1 VLPLLGG
8 DALLRFPIDATRLA
22 FVVADAPAQ
31 ARDFKTKQPKTAPE
45 GLPVFVVSL
54 LAMDGTDSAPVRV
67 RIVGDPKLAQGQ
79 PVRVMGLTLN
89 RSSGASDMSWWTAE
103 GIEAL
108 APPPGVAPSSGRPGK
123 ASGGGAG

>member
-1 VLPLLGG
+1 
-8 DALLRFPIDATRLA
+8 
-22 FVVADAPAQ
+22 VVADAPAQ
-31 ARDFKTKQPKTAPE
+31 ARDFKTKQPKTTPE

-67 RIVGDPKLAQGQ
+67 RIAGDPNLGQGQ
-79 PVRVMGLTLN
+79 PVRVVGLTLN
-89 RSSGASDMSWWTAE
+89 RSSGSSDMTWWTAE

-108 APPPGVAPSSGRPGK
+108 APPPGVPDGGPGRSGK